1 MLYCCLSIDRRW
13 ECFCNQVGV
22 ILTCALMGDFVK
34 EKHLG
39 VRISTSTLDGL
50 ISCLIDDAV
59 QFSFEVFCVIEHLC
73 FVGLIVGVVKG
84 NQPVG
89 IDAGC
94 EVLMNE

>member
-1 MLYCCLSIDRRW
+1 M
-13 ECFCNQVGV
+13 
-22 ILTCALMGDFVK
+22 ILPRALMGDFVK

-39 VRISTSTLDGL
+39 VWISTSTLDAL

-59 QFSFEVFCVIEHLC
+59 QFSFEVLCVVEHLC

-94 EVLMNE
+94 EVLVNE